1 MPQDGYQDA
10 HVVGGVSGVAAGTIS
25 LTKNV
30 TVGMISTLQVLTSGF
45 SQLFLL
51 LSADKDYTRAREE
64 TMLIEK
70 PKNFVE
76 GFGYGCN
83 TAVWSCASGFSGVIS
98 RPYVEIKRQGVWH
111 GIFPGVYQGVTG
123 TVLKPLS
130 GCFDLLSKTAEGCK
144 NTIRAFEVK

>member
-1 MPQDGYQDA
+1 MI
-10 HVVGGVSGVAAGTIS
+10 GGVSGVAAGTIS

-83 TAVWSCASGFSGVIS
+83 TAVWSCASGFAGVVT

-111 GIFPGVYQGVTG
+111 GIFPGVY
-123 TVLKPLS
+123 
-130 GCFDLLSKTAEGCK
+130 
-144 NTIRAFEVK
+144 